1 MLDANNNPL
10 FNNTNNPVPF
20 IILDKKITLREKGD
34 LTNVA
39 PTLLKYMDI
48 KIPETMQ
55 NTKNLILDDM

>member
-1 MLDANNNPL
+1 MFKECLKNNI
-10 FNNTNNPVPF
+10 VPF